1 MIETSKVDSKLLNTS
16 IFVFDIDG
24 VIRDVSGSYRRALA
38 DTVEHF
44 TKAAYRPTSE
54 EIDELKAE
62 GVWNNDWEAS
72 QELIKRYFQSLGKEI
87 QVSYEAIVEFF
98 QIRYRG
104 SNPDWSDGY
113 IATEPLI
120 ATTKY
125 FQDLSIAGIGWGF
138 FSGATRASA
147 GYVLR
152 RLDINEPVL
161 IAMEDAAGKP
171 DPTGLL
177 LAAKQIEMKQAN
189 AATVIVYVGDTVA
202 DMLTVVKARDFD
214 PSYQYVAVGVIP
226 PHVSEDLRDRYTAL
240 LKENG
245 ADMVLNSVLELT
257 PQLNLLQDI
266 AAKCIRT

>member
-1 MIETSKVDSKLLNTS
+1 MIETSKVDSKLLNKS

-44 TKAAYRPTSE
+44 TNTAYRPTPE

-62 GVWNNDWEAS
+62 GIWNNDWEAS

-87 QVSYEAIVEFF
+87 RASYEEIVNFF
-98 QIRYRG
+98 QSRYRG

-125 FQDLSIAGIGWGF
+125 FQELSIAGIGWGF

-147 GYVLR
+147 GYVLK
-152 RLDINEPVL
+152 RLNINEPVL

-177 LAAKQIEMKQAN
+177 LATKQIELKHGN
-189 AATVIVYVGDTVA
+189 AATAIVYVGDTVA

-214 PSYQYVAVGVIP
+214 PSYQYIAVGVIP
-226 PHVSEDLRDRYTAL
+226 PHVSETLRDRYTAL

-245 ADMVLNSVLELT
+245 ADLVLNNVLELT
-257 PQLNLLQDI
+257 PQLNLLQSSI
-266 AAKCIRT
+266 S

>member
-44 TKAAYRPTSE
+44 TNAAYRPTPE
-54 EIDELKAE
+54 EIDELKSE
-62 GVWNNDWEAS
+62 GIWNNDWEAS
-72 QELIKRYFQSLGKEI
+72 QEVIKRYFQRLGQEI

-98 QIRYRG
+98 QSRYRG

-125 FQDLSIAGIGWGF
+125 FQELTIAGIGWGF

-147 GYVLR
+147 GYVLK

-177 LAAKQIEMKQAN
+177 LAAKQIEMKRGN
-189 AATVIVYVGDTVA
+189 AATIVYVGDTVA

-257 PQLNLLQDI
+257 PQLNLLQSSI
-266 AAKCIRT
+266 S

>member
-44 TKAAYRPTSE
+44 TNAAYRPTPE
-54 EIDELKAE
+54 EIDELKSE
-62 GVWNNDWEAS
+62 GIWNNDWEAS
-72 QELIKRYFQSLGKEI
+72 QELIKRYFQSLGQEI

-98 QIRYRG
+98 QSRYRG

-125 FQDLSIAGIGWGF
+125 FQELTIAGIGWGF

-147 GYVLR
+147 GYVLK

-177 LAAKQIEMKQAN
+177 LAAKQIEMKQGN
-189 AATVIVYVGDTVA
+189 AATIVYVGDTVA
-202 DMLTVVKARDFD
+202 DMLTIVKARDFD
-214 PSYQYVAVGVIP
+214 PSYQYVAIGVIP

-257 PQLNLLQDI
+257 PQLNLLQSLI
-266 AAKCIRT
+266 S